1 MAYNGGEI
9 ADGTKSTKLGVFV
22 KFEDTTIGKYG
33 TPARI
38 VHYTDNGEARKA
50 QYFKGKLDEASVNVL
65 KALKVGD
72 KFTVTKVKAGQYWNL
87 ESFGDA
93 ANYTPKPA
101 YNGGGGFRKPFEKK
115 EFDNTGIKVGAARNQ
130 ALQAMLVQAD
140 KYKSMTQEKLL
151 DALDDIAI
159 EIYRRQAAM
168 EALLKGEPVAEV
180 AKAYVNVV
188 PEEVKQGSSF
198 PVRPADEPE
207 EDIDNSLDW

>member
-22 KFEDTTIGKYG
+22 KFEDTTIGKYS

-50 QYFKGKLDEASVNVL
+50 QYFKGKLDEASVTVL

-115 EFDNTGIKVGAARNQ
+115 EFDQVGVKVGASRNQ
-130 ALQAMLVQAD
+130 ALQVMLLD
-140 KYKSMTQEKLL
+140 PTLYSNMSLTLKL
-151 DALDDIAI
+151 DALDHIAT
-159 EIYRRQAAM
+159 EIYHRQASM
-168 EALLKGEPVAEV
+168 EERVRNPDTDANSKPTAVQPVIAEI
-180 AKAYVNVV
+180 
-188 PEEVKQGSSF
+188 
-198 PVRPADEPE
+198 DES
-207 EDIDNSLDW
+207 DSMDNW